1 MMQEFIVEGPGSEY
15 FTQWQRT
22 SFVDDNGTV
31 FIPAA
36 IFDSERRIL
45 WCLLYDNIKM
55 MYQNRHVYAPT
66 WWLIKEYPQHTA
78 AIEIIQ
84 DRLLQ
89 ESAKL
94 TASQTA

>member
-1 MMQEFIVEGPGSEY
+1 MQEFIVEGTGSEY
-15 FTQWQRT
+15 FTEWQRT
-22 SFVDDNGTV
+22 SFVDDKGIV
-31 FIPAA
+31 FLPAA

-45 WCLLYDNIKM
+45 WCMLYDNVKLVH
-55 MYQNRHVYAPT
+55 QNRHVYAPV

-84 DRLLQ
+84 HRIHL

-94 TASQTA
+94 TASQTT